1 MNSYNTTNSNNSNNS
16 NNMNN
21 NATNSNTSKPQKT
34 IMKYADISNFYKISD
49 YLPILN
55 GCINAELTVMYIA
68 YFTLYLTIGNTD
80 ALKLWHDKYTF
91 TLSIWTISTMMI
103 ILVLTRL
110 FYTLIFNQFTVYR
123 FTFLSVIVQLVYDIF
138 YYLIFYHK
146 LPKTLKLFNYLDI
159 NAEDVSYRTPTES
172 ITSIILASF
181 LSSNFATYQ
190 LNSNLILLIVSIYF
204 IPFFIY
210 NS

>member
-1 MNSYNTTNSNNSNNS
+1 MNTTNLQNPNDINNPNNT
-16 NNMNN
+16 
-21 NATNSNTSKPQKT
+21 TNTSNTTKPRKT

-80 ALKLWHDKYTF
+80 ALKLWHDKYTL
-91 TLSIWTISTMMI
+91 TLSIWSISTMMV
-103 ILVLTRL
+103 ILVVTRL
-110 FYTLIFNQFTVYR
+110 FYTLIFNEFTVYK
-123 FTFLSVIVQLVYDIF
+123 FTFLSMIVQLVYDIF
-138 YYLIFYHK
+138 YYLIFYDK
-146 LPKTLKLFNYLDI
+146 LPTPFKMFNYLDI
-159 NAEDVSYRTPTES
+159 NAEDVSYRTSTES
-172 ITSIILASF
+172 VTSIILASF
-181 LSSNFATYQ
+181 LSSNFGTYS